1 MRVEHWTIK
10 ITWDNGKEEYVSDV
24 PNWVAKNV
32 DEFLSDLEAC
42 ANSEASY
49 NEHVAD
55 SNINFKKDGLEKIRY
70 KSTRLF
76 KRLWS
81 PRIIIIR
88 RLGIKIS

>member
-55 SNINFKKDGLEKIRY
+55 SNINFKKDEDNTGPI
-70 KSTRLF
+70 
-76 KRLWS
+76 
-81 PRIIIIR
+81 
-88 RLGIKIS
+88 